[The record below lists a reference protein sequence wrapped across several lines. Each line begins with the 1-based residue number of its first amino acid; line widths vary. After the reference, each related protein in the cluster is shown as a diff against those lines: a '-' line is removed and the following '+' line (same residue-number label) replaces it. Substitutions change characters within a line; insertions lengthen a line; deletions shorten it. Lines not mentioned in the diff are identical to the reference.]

1 MTRGSTELWQARPDR
16 AKWLE
21 LAALPVGAMVE
32 FVDDWDIFDAGV
44 IPAGTLA
51 KIEEQGLNE
60 LQPALILKPVD
71 AEGRIVMSPFL
82 DYWDGE
88 IWLYPDGR
96 LNDPYFHK
104 ADESTPAPV
113 KIVNPL
119 AAR

>member
-1 MTRGSTELWQARPDR
+1 
-16 AKWLE
+16 
-21 LAALPVGAMVE
+21 
-32 FVDDWDIFDAGV
+32 
-44 IPAGTLA
+44 
-51 KIEEQGLNE
+51 
-60 LQPALILKPVD
+60 
-71 AEGRIVMSPFL
+71 MSPFL

-119 AAR
+119 AAG